1 MSISPVTAATADAYG
16 KEPADR
22 KSATE
27 AHGHV
32 RGSSLLLVGRFIAVL
47 LNFGV
52 QVLTVRYLSKE
63 GYGAFAYALG
73 VASMC
78 TSIILLGMGK
88 ALPRVVPIEI
98 ERQQYARAFGNVA
111 IAFGVVVGFGLAL
124 ILLLHGYTE
133 IVGDT
138 VQASPLSLS
147 LLLILIVMAPIDAL
161 DHLLQQL
168 AAVFGKPRTI
178 FFRRQ
183 VMGPALKLLAILV
196 VIVASGDAYLL
207 AAGYLAGGFIGI
219 WLYIV
224 VLWRVWSEQGLLQ
237 HLHPRRLAWPV
248 RELLGQSVPLLSS
261 EFLVIWR
268 TSLAVV
274 MLEYFHATTTVAEYR
289 AVLPLAGLNMVVF
302 EAFNFLFVPNAS
314 RMYARG
320 DYEGVG
326 ALYWKTSAWI
336 AVLTFPVIAVTSSLA
351 QPVTVTLFGERYAAA
366 GTVLAIL
373 AVGFYANAATGF
385 NSATLRVFGKVR
397 TIVTADMLAMAAA
410 VGLSLLLIPRYG
422 VIGAAIGTTSGLVC
436 QNLLSHVGLAFGT
449 GVRLFEWLYIRL
461 YLLIIGSLVALW
473 AIQRFAA
480 LPLGVTLALVGL
492 ASLVVLRASRHVI
505 DPLTFF
511 PELRRVPLARQL
523 LS

>member
-1 MSISPVTAATADAYG
+1 MSSQDNVAVAAADVPEQAG
-16 KEPADR
+16 AANPAQ
-22 KSATE
+22 E
-27 AHGHV
+27 ARGHI

-78 TSIILLGMGK
+78 SSIILLGMGK

-98 ERQQYARAFGNVA
+98 EHRRYGKAFGNVA
-111 IAFGVVVGFGLAL
+111 IAFGVVVGFGAAL
-124 ILLLHGYTE
+124 VLLLHGFTE
-133 IVGDT
+133 LIGGT
-138 VQASPLSLS
+138 IRASALSLS
-147 LLLILIVMAPIDAL
+147 LLMLLIVMAPLDAL

-168 AAVFGKPRTI
+168 AAVFGKPKTI

-196 VIVASGDAYLL
+196 VIAASGDAHLL

-224 VLWRVWSEQGLLQ
+224 VLWRVWKRQGLL
-237 HLHPRRLAWPV
+237 HYLHPRRLEWPL

-261 EFLVIWR
+261 ELMVMWR

-274 MLEYFHATTTVAEYR
+274 MLEFFHATTTVAEYR

-302 EAFNFLFVPNAS
+302 EAFSFLFVPNAS

-320 DYEGVG
+320 DYAGVG
-326 ALYWKTSAWI
+326 TLYWKTSAWI
-336 AVLTFPVIAVTSSLA
+336 AVLTFPVIALTSALA
-351 QPVTVTLFGERYAAA
+351 QPVTVTLFGQRYAAA

-373 AVGFYANAATGF
+373 AIGFYANAATGF

-397 TIVTADMLAMAAA
+397 AVVTADVVAMLAA
-410 VGLSLLLIPRYG
+410 VGLSFLLIPRYG
-422 VIGAAIGTTSGLVC
+422 VIGAAIGTTSGLIC
-436 QNLLSHVGLAFGT
+436 QNLLSHAGLAFVA
-449 GVRLFEWLYIRL
+449 GVRLFEWPYVRV

-473 AIQRFAA
+473 AIQRFTA
-480 LPLGVTLALVGL
+480 LPLGVTLGLVML
-492 ASLVVLRASRHVI
+492 ASLGVLRVSRHVI

-511 PELRRVPLARQL
+511 PELRRIPFARRL